1 MSGMAINRIQSYEE
15 ILELDHVSIRRVVA
29 ETFFQD
35 FVQEWKSTGV
45 IPKNLLRESSVASS
59 NLKVCMYICMYVWS
73 IVLTVLK
80 FFLLHRFVAT
90 CKYRKALT

>member
-35 FVQEWKSTGV
+35 FVLEWKSTGV
-45 IPKNLLRESSVASS
+45 IPKNLLRESSIASS
-59 NLKVCMYICMYVWS
+59 NLKVCMYVRMYVCMY
-73 IVLTVLK
+73 IDM
-80 FFLLHRFVAT
+80 
-90 CKYRKALT
+90 

>member
-15 ILELDHVSIRRVVA
+15 ILELDNVSIRRVVA

-45 IPKNLLRESSVASS
+45 IPKNLLQESSVASS
-59 NLKVCMYICMYVWS
+59 NLKVCMYVCMYVS
-73 IVLTVLK
+73 MYVCIYVCIYGRL
-80 FFLLHRFVAT
+80 
-90 CKYRKALT
+90 Y